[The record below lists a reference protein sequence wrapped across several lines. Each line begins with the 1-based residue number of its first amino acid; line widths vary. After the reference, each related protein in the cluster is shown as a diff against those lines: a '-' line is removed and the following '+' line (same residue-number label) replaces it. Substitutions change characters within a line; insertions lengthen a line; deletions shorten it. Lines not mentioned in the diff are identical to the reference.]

1 MMHIPNGMHLDR
13 FHNQNGGSR
22 SSRSAWP
29 TLQVPGLH
37 DRTLSKRGGRRER
50 QRLPKNVKNKSLRGK
65 NIFSPPARDVGYKE
79 VAFLTTKQTTVSS
92 QEAIL
97 TRICVYFPRSIRTIG
112 LSWGEIHFKEKWRNC
127 FIFIYLFQQTSQQQP
142 QWMQAAWQPQV
153 KGRCS
158 LAFPY
163 LKLSLLSRAMQC
175 TWHMTGCPTNAS
187 SLLCAHFL
195 LYSSPQGKDLT
206 EKEEAKPLS
215 VLQIII

>member
-1 MMHIPNGMHLDR
+1 MGFIWTDSTVRMVDLGVQGQLDLHCKFR
-13 FHNQNGGSR
+13 GYMI
-22 SSRSAWP
+22 
-29 TLQVPGLH
+29 GLCLKEEEGEKGK
-37 DRTLSKRGGRRER
+37 DYRRMLKINPSEA
-50 QRLPKNVKNKSLRGK
+50 K
-65 NIFSPPARDVGYKE
+65 NIFSPPARDVGYEE
-79 VAFLTTKQTTVSS
+79 VAFLTTEQTTVSS

-112 LSWGEIHFKEKWRNC
+112 LSWEEIHFKENWRNC

-175 TWHMTGCPTNAS
+175 TWHMRGCPTNAS

-195 LYSSPQGKDLT
+195 LYSSLQGKVLT